1 MVDSIAMRLGSYPT
15 PVTPMPAAARAAGVR
30 PEVALWCKRDDLTSA
45 TYGGNKVRKLEHLLD
60 EAAESGAKRI
70 VTIGAIGSHHM
81 LATALYGGRAGF
93 VVEGVLAPQ
102 PWSPHVEEVAR
113 AQAAV
118 GLVPFPVP
126 SFGAVAIA
134 VARRL
139 VARGKTYLV
148 PPGGSSITG
157 SLGYVEAARELA
169 EQIARGELPRP
180 RTIVVALGSGGTA
193 AGLLVGLARAGLLG
207 RGAPPLELV
216 AVQVVDPPLASAT
229 ATLALSLGLARRLSM
244 TIDRQLLSAM
254 NRALRVERAFLG
266 EGYGHPIA
274 AGGQAIAAA
283 RADGL
288 ELDPTY
294 TAKAF
299 AGALALARKA
309 SPGESVLYW
318 HTLAAPGPF
327 QALLDGAPAFDA
339 LPAGVQALAL
349 GKPVPRGAGVR

>member
-1 MVDSIAMRLGSYPT
+1 MHLGTFPT
-15 PVTPMPAAARAAGVR
+15 PVTPLPAAARAAGVR
-30 PEVALWCKRDDLTSA
+30 PDVALWCKRDDLTSP

-60 EAAESGAKRI
+60 EAVASGAKRI

-81 LATALYGGRAGF
+81 RATALYGVRAGF
-93 VVEGVLAPQ
+93 IVEGVLAPQ

-113 AQAAV
+113 VQASV

-126 SFGAVAIA
+126 SFGAVALA

-157 SLGYVEAARELA
+157 SLGYVDAAGELA
-169 EQIARGELPRP
+169 DQIARGELPRP

-193 AGLLVGLARAGLLG
+193 AGLLVGLARAGVLG
-207 RGAPPLELV
+207 RGEPPIELV

-229 ATLALSLGLARRLSM
+229 ATLALSVGLARRISLR
-244 TIDRQLLSAM
+244 IDRPLLSAM
-254 NRALRVERAFLG
+254 NRALRVERGFLG
-266 EGYGHPIA
+266 EGYGHAIA
-274 AGGQAIAAA
+274 AGSAAIAAA
-283 RADGL
+283 REDGL
-288 ELDPTY
+288 VLDPTY

-299 AGALALARKA
+299 AAALAIARDA
-309 SPGESVLYW
+309 APGESVLYW

-327 QALLDGAPAFDA
+327 EALLAAAPPFDA
-339 LPAGVQALAL
+339 LPRSVQALAQ
-349 GKPVPRGAGVR
+349 GRPVSREHRVR